1 MTLESNWIWNRPLHL
16 TLHRLSHKCFSFP
29 RSLWAGAATT
39 LEHSFI
45 TAHLDDCSSLY
56 SGLPSTRNILCRS
69 VCPISQILQFGH
81 VSNYILEVLCWFPI
95 HQHLDYMLAFH
106 KWRWKQCLSPIY
118 LLDLCLLVSEEI
130 YTSTYYGRRLLFRIS
145 YNHECDE
152 NASTD
157 CKTDLCRFFIFSDSV
172 NNDSKDHSA
181 KQTNTKEQTS
191 TQTNETLK
199 QK

>member
-1 MTLESNWIWNRPLHL
+1 MSFSVSYKPNTSVRSCVELHTGGPVL
-16 TLHRLSHKCFSFP
+16 VPYPSAFRLH
-29 RSLWAGAATT
+29 A
-39 LEHSFI
+39 
-45 TAHLDDCSSLY
+45 
-56 SGLPSTRNILCRS
+56 
-69 VCPISQILQFGH
+69 
-81 VSNYILEVLCWFPI
+81 
-95 HQHLDYMLAFH
+95 
-106 KWRWKQCLSPIY
+106 CLSQVAVKAGPSPDL

-130 YTSTYYGRRLLFRIS
+130 YVSTYYGRRLLFRIS

-172 NNDSKDHSA
+172 NNDRKDHSA